1 MMHLNRF
8 TCFLLFSVLWY
19 SSLASGA
26 GLIPS
31 ASAEVETSSVIVV
44 PEKLSPDDVGEFV
57 APLGEEQVRSLLID
71 TLRADA
77 LAGQEVVRDTP
88 GSMLDLLKGIGN
100 PNSRLGGALIELQ
113 KSGSTYGSSVG
124 SIVNGIADGEGYQGF
139 IKIVM
144 LLVLLV
150 LGAWLIES
158 ASMRK
163 WYKKEFAASEADQPD
178 AWKSRFKY
186 PFYYLLVHAIGLIIF
201 AVAGHVIANSVFDNS
216 TNSFKALTRFFD
228 LAITFRFLVV
238 GFKFLMYSPPRGLD
252 LIDDRIDKPMLEK
265 CFIAFIVIYYVAF
278 HGFIVTLAQNGL
290 TKEHFVLSAVV
301 TFGLLINPL
310 IIGAVWLA
318 RNDIDRVLFGSVDQ
332 LDAKD
337 GSYQYSAR
345 AKIWPTVVTVALLLV
360 FGLWQVI
367 MIIDGNPGHLSSLE
381 QAWWIIILFPLI
393 DLVVSSLL
401 NRLTQLPVFQNAGF
415 QKRKP
420 RFLFFIRNIV
430 RLVLITI
437 VLLNLVD
444 VLNIPLLNGLRGG
457 ERDLVEVMIDV
468 GMIVLI
474 GFIVWE
480 IVLLWIEHKLPDE
493 PDDDDAAGREEGA
506 GAAATRTETLLPL
519 LSTTLVIVLFI
530 AVVLSVLSTLGVQIA
545 PLLAGAGV
553 VGIAVG
559 FGSQKLVQDILSG
572 VFFLVD
578 DAFRKGEYVVLAGMG
593 GTVEKLS
600 LRSMQLRHHRG
611 AVQTIPYGEIQTV
624 KNHSRDWTTM
634 KLELRL
640 PYDVDIE
647 KVRKIVKKIGQELL
661 EDEEHG
667 PHMLAPLKSQG
678 VMRVEESALIF
689 RLKFTVVPGEQW
701 VIRRVAFTRVRD
713 ALSAAGIEF
722 ARREVKVRLP
732 EELEGL
738 QIKDLE
744 RKLLSK
750 DEMDTESKEGSSSPA
765 IIAAAAISAVVAQEL
780 EEKGADDV
788 IDDR

>member
-1 MMHLNRF
+1 MMHVNRF
-8 TCFLLFSVLWY
+8 TCFLFFSVLCC
-19 SSLASGA
+19 SSLVSGA

-31 ASAEVETSSVIVV
+31 ASAEDETSNLIAV
-44 PEKLSPDDVGEFV
+44 PEKLSPDEVGEFV

-77 LAGQEVVRDTP
+77 LAGQEVVGETQA
-88 GSMLDLLKGIGN
+88 SMLELLKGIGN
-100 PNSRLGGALIELQ
+100 PNSRLGGALIEL
-113 KSGSTYGSSVG
+113 KNSSSTYFSSVG
-124 SIVNGIADGEGYQGF
+124 SLVNDIADGGGYQGF
-139 IKIVM
+139 FKILM

-150 LGAWLIES
+150 LGAWLVES
-158 ASMRK
+158 VCMRK
-163 WYKKEFAASEADQPD
+163 WYKKEFTALEPDQPD

-186 PFYYLLVHAIGLIIF
+186 PLYYLLVHAIGLIIF
-201 AVAGHVIANSVFDNS
+201 SVAGHVIANFMFDNS
-216 TNSFKALTRFFD
+216 TNSFKALMRFFD

-238 GFKFLMYSPPRGLD
+238 GFKFLMHSPPRGLD

-265 CFIAFIVIYYVAF
+265 IFLAFLVIYYVAF
-278 HGFIVTLAQNGL
+278 HGFIVTLAEYGL
-290 TKEHFVLSAVV
+290 SKEHFVLSAVV
-301 TFGLLINPL
+301 TFGLLVNPL
-310 IIGAVWLA
+310 IIGAVWFG
-318 RNDIDRVLFGSVDQ
+318 RNDIDRVLFGSASQ
-332 LDAKD
+332 LDANDKP
-337 GSYQYSAR
+337 YPYAAR
-345 AKIWPTVVTVALLLV
+345 AKIWPTVVTIALLLV
-360 FGLWQVI
+360 FGLWQ
-367 MIIDGNPGHLSSLE
+367 IITIIKGNPRHLSSLQ
-381 QAWWIIILFPLI
+381 QAWWLIILFPLI

-401 NRLTQLPVFQNAGF
+401 NRLTQLPVFQYAGF
-415 QKRKP
+415 QRRKP
-420 RFLFFIRNIV
+420 RFIFFIRNIV
-430 RLVLITI
+430 RLVLITT
-437 VLLNLVD
+437 LFLNLVD
-444 VLNIPLLNGLRGG
+444 VLNIPILNGLLGG
-457 ERDLVEVMIDV
+457 EKDLVAVMIDI
-468 GMIVLI
+468 GMIVLG

-493 PDDDDAAGREEGA
+493 RDDDNAEMEEGA
-506 GAAATRTETLLPL
+506 GAAASRTETLLPL

-640 PYDVDIE
+640 AYDVDIE
-647 KVRKIVKKIGQELL
+647 KVRKIVKKIGQELSA
-661 EDEEHG
+661 DEEHG
-667 PHMLAPLKSQG
+667 PHILAPLKSQG
-678 VMRVEESALIF
+678 VMRVEDSALIF

-732 EELEGL
+732 EELEDL
-738 QIKDLE
+738 QIKDYE

-750 DEMDTESKEGSSSPA
+750 DGESTGSKEESSAPA
-765 IIAAAAISAVVAQEL
+765 TMAAAAISAVVAQEL
-780 EEKGADDV
+780 ADEGGDDV

>member
-1 MMHLNRF
+1 MHANRL
-8 TCFLLFSVLWY
+8 TWVLFITALCWC
-19 SSLASGA
+19 SLVSGA
-26 GLIPS
+26 ELVPS
-31 ASAEVETSSVIVV
+31 ASVEGGASSLIVV
-44 PEKLSPDDVGEFV
+44 PEKLSPDEVGEFV
-57 APLGEEQVRSLLID
+57 APLGEEQVRSLLIT

-77 LAGQEVVRDTP
+77 LAGQEVVGERRA
-88 GSMLDLLKGIGN
+88 SMLELLKGIGN
-100 PNSRLGGALIELQ
+100 PDSQLGGALVEL
-113 KSGSTYGSSVG
+113 KNSNSTYVSSVRG
-124 SIVNGIADGEGYQGF
+124 IVNDIADGAGYQGF
-139 IKIVM
+139 LKILV
-144 LLVLLV
+144 LLALLV
-150 LGAWLIES
+150 LGAWFIES
-158 ASMRK
+158 FCMRR
-163 WYKKEFAASEADQPD
+163 WYKKEPALLEPDQAD
-178 AWKSRFKY
+178 AWKLRFRY
-186 PFYYLLVHAIGLIIF
+186 PLYYLLAHSIGLIIF
-201 AVAGHVIANSVFDNS
+201 AVAGHILANFMLDSS

-228 LAITFRFLVV
+228 LAITFRFLIVS
-238 GFKFLMYSPPRGLD
+238 FKFLINSPPSGLD
-252 LIDDRIDKPMLEK
+252 LIDDSINKPMLKK
-265 CFIAFIVIYYVAF
+265 CFITFLVIYYVLF
-278 HGFIVTLAQNGL
+278 HGFVVTLAQNGL
-290 TKEHFVLSAVV
+290 SNEHFVLSAMVI
-301 TFGLLINPL
+301 FGLLINPL
-310 IIGAVWLA
+310 IIGAVWSA
-318 RNDIDRVLFGSVDQ
+318 RNDIDRVLFGSADK
-332 LDAKD
+332 LDTSNK
-337 GSYQYSAR
+337 SYRYSAR

-360 FGLWQVI
+360 FGLWQ
-367 MIIDGNPGHLSSLE
+367 IITIIEGKSDHLSSLQ

-401 NRLTQLPVFQNAGF
+401 NRLTQLPVFLNAGF

-420 RFLFFIRNIV
+420 RFIFFIRNIV
-430 RLVLITI
+430 RLVLTTI

-444 VLNIPLLNGLRGG
+444 VLNISFLNGLRSG

-468 GMIVLI
+468 GLIVLI

-493 PDDDDAAGREEGA
+493 PDDDGAGREEGA
-506 GAAATRTETLLPL
+506 GAAASRTETLLPL

-530 AVVLSVLSTLGVQIA
+530 TVVLSVLSTLGVQIA

-578 DAFRKGEYVVLAGMG
+578 DAFRKGEYVVLADMG

-647 KVRKIVKKIGQELL
+647 KVRKIVKKIGQELSA
-661 EDEEHG
+661 DEEHG
-667 PHMLAPLKSQG
+667 PHILAPLKSQG

-732 EELEGL
+732 EELENL
-738 QIKDLE
+738 QIKDFE

-750 DEMDTESKEGSSSPA
+750 NDEGTDVKEESSSTA
-765 IIAAAAISAVVAQEL
+765 TIAAAAISAVVAQDL
-780 EEKGADDV
+780 ANQDGDDV